1 MEKSSSSVHWSFWV
15 IAAVA
20 LVWNAMGCMA
30 YLSEMDPDSLEA
42 AARALIDN
50 RPAWATAAFAIA
62 VWGGAL
68 GSVLLLLR
76 KSLAFY
82 VFVVSLLGVTVQ
94 MYHGLFMGGGTG
106 SYGPFEIAMAIM
118 IPAMGAFL
126 IWYTKMAESKGWI
139 S

>member
-1 MEKSSSSVHWSFWV
+1 MGKSSSSVHWSFWV

-42 AARALIDN
+42 ATRALIDN
-50 RPAWATAAFAIA
+50 RPAWATAAFGIA

-76 KSLAFY
+76 KSVAFY
-82 VFVVSLLGVTVQ
+82 VFVASLSGVVVQ
-94 MYHGLFMGGGTG
+94 MFYNLFMGGGPG
-106 SYGPFEIAMAIM
+106 SYGPFETAMAIM
-118 IPAMGAFL
+118 IPAIGAFL
-126 IWYTKMAESKGWI
+126 IWYTKMAEAKAWI